1 MLTPKAE
8 AYLEECRQEAVDLLI
23 RLAQIPAPSNQEEK
37 RAVFCREWLEKNGA
51 QGVYVDEAL
60 NVIYPVTK
68 DGEPLEKQQLAVY
81 AAHTDVVFPDLTPLP
96 LTVDGNLIC
105 CPGVGDDTA
114 CLTALLIA
122 ARFVAR
128 ELRQGS
134 LKLKN
139 EGVLFV
145 CNSGE
150 EGLGNLKGSRE
161 ICRAFGKQ
169 MKEFITLDGPMDKL
183 VTRAVGSMRY
193 QVEIRTRGGHSYGD
207 FGQPNAIARMAELIA
222 KLYQIPVPTG
232 AKTTFNVGTISGGT
246 SVNTIAQQAQMLY
259 EFRSESRD
267 NLKYMEEQFME
278 LIHQAE
284 AREDMEVS
292 LTLVGERPCGG
303 DVEEE
308 AQEELLDRARRTVQ
322 EIVGVKPQESAGSTD
337 CNIPLSLGI
346 PSVCAGAYYGK
357 GAHTREEYVE
367 MSSLLDG
374 CRLALSLV
382 LDHFTVE

>member
-1 MLTPKAE
+1 M
-8 AYLEECRQEAVDLLI
+8 
-23 RLAQIPAPSNQEEK
+23 
-37 RAVFCREWLEKNGA
+37 
-51 QGVYVDEAL
+51 
-60 NVIYPVTK
+60 
-68 DGEPLEKQQLAVY
+68 
-81 AAHTDVVFPDLTPLP
+81 
-96 LTVDGNLIC
+96 
-105 CPGVGDDTA
+105 
-114 CLTALLIA
+114 
-122 ARFVAR
+122 
-128 ELRQGS
+128 
-134 LKLKN
+134 
-139 EGVLFV
+139 
-145 CNSGE
+145 
-150 EGLGNLKGSRE
+150 
-161 ICRAFGKQ
+161 
-169 MKEFITLDGPMDKL
+169 
-183 VTRAVGSMRY
+183 
-193 QVEIRTRGGHSYGD
+193 EIRTRGGHSYGD

-222 KLYQIPVPTG
+222 KLYQIPVPKG